1 MKVKLTREA
10 RIRHYPGEIV
20 EISPEE
26 ARSLISLG
34 SAVPVPAEPS
44 AGKKAPPK
52 KEKK

>member
-10 RIRHYPGEIV
+10 RIRHYPGETV
-20 EISPEE
+20 EVSPDE

-44 AGKKAPPK
+44 AVKKAPTK